1 MTIETQKEIERVLL
15 LGILDDILDTVA
27 LPNEL
32 YKRAEKAIEIA
43 KTTDVCEGE
52 IIRQNRLAGYGKE
65 RIN

>member
-65 RIN
+65 RVN